1 MAASKFSTVKN
12 ILIEVNA
19 LANLASH
26 LSDFKAKSVLLV
38 TDNFLLNLGDKPN
51 GLLYSAIRSLEQA
64 DIAVTLFS
72 DVEPDPSDTTVI
84 SGVNVAKAA
93 KADLVLSIG
102 GGSSLDVAK
111 VISVLA
117 APNCQQQLSDLF
129 GIDQITS
136 SSLPLIL
143 VPTTA
148 GTGSEVT
155 PIAIITTGKTTKA
168 GIVDS
173 NLYADLAILD
183 ASLTLSLPKSATAAT
198 GIDAMVHAIE
208 AYTSKIKK
216 NPISD
221 KLAIEALK
229 LLSNNIEVV
238 CNDSGNLKARENM
251 LVGSMKAGQAF
262 ANAPVGGI
270 HALAY
275 PLGGHFHIPHGLS
288 NALVMIEVMRFNQ
301 QVCAQLYAELSIQA
315 LELTRD
321 EHNTLSQKF
330 IDYFANLITKL
341 PIPDSLA
348 ACNIPESS
356 LELLANEAMLQ
367 SRLLQNNPKE
377 LNQKDALTIYQK
389 AFQPINQK
397 AQLSGI

>member
-1 MAASKFSTVKN
+1 MPASNFNTAKN
-12 ILIEVNA
+12 ILVEVNA
-19 LANLASH
+19 LANLAKY
-26 LSDFKAKSVLLV
+26 LRDFQAKSVLLV

-51 GLLYSAIRSLEQA
+51 GLLYSAVRSLEQA
-64 DIAVTLFS
+64 DISVTLFS
-72 DVEPDPSDTTVI
+72 DVEPDPSDTTVL
-84 SGVNVAKAA
+84 SGVKMAKAA
-93 KADLVLSIG
+93 QVDLVLSIG

-117 APNCQQQLSDLF
+117 APSCHQQLSDLF

-136 SSLPLIL
+136 ERLPLVL

-216 NPISD
+216 NSTSD

-229 LLSNNIEVV
+229 LLSSNIEVA
-238 CNDSGNLKARENM
+238 CKDSNNLKARENM
-251 LVGSMKAGQAF
+251 LVGSMRAGQAF

-275 PLGGHFHIPHGLS
+275 PLGGHFHITHGLS
-288 NALVMIEVMRFNQ
+288 NALVMVEVMRFNQ
-301 QVCAQLYAELSIQA
+301 QECARLYAELSKQV
-315 LELTRD
+315 LELTGD
-321 EHNTLSQKF
+321 DHKELSQKF
-330 IDYFANLITKL
+330 IDYFENLIKKL
-341 PIPDSLA
+341 PIPSSLA

-356 LELLANEAMLQ
+356 LELLACEAMLQ
-367 SRLLQNNPKE
+367 SRLLQNNPRE
-377 LNQKDALTIYQK
+377 LNEKDALAIYQQ
-389 AFQPINQK
+389 AFSQ
-397 AQLSGI
+397 